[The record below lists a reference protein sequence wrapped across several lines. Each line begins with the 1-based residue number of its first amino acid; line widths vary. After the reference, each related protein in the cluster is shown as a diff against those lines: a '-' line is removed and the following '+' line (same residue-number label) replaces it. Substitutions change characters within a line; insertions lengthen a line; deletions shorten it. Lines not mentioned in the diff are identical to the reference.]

1 MAENVLTGENLSIAY
16 QGVPAV
22 MDVNF
27 TLERGKV
34 LTIVGESGSGK
45 TTVIRALMG
54 LLPVGGEVTEGKL
67 LFNGQDLRNL
77 SKDEWRSIRGKDMA
91 MIFQDS
97 GSALDPIVRIGKQF
111 RELYKS
117 HIEIDNDECDRR
129 AIELLES
136 VSLPNGADI
145 LCRYPHELSGGQRQR
160 VGIAM
165 ALALDPALLIGDEP
179 TSALDVTTQ
188 SQVVMQMLELS
199 REHNSAIVMVT
210 HNLGVAAYMSDYIIV
225 MKKGRVVD
233 AGAPKDI
240 LENPSNEY
248 TKQLKDAVPT
258 LGGGRYID

>member
-1 MAENVLTGENLSIAY
+1 MAENVLTVENLSIAY

-97 GSALDPIVRIGKQF
+97 GNMLNPIQTIGKQF
-111 RELYKS
+111 IEYLQIHDDLTKKEAYSFAVEMLTRMNLANPENIMKS
-117 HIEIDNDECDRR
+117 
-129 AIELLES
+129 
-136 VSLPNGADI
+136 
-145 LCRYPHELSGGQRQR
+145 YPFELSGGMRQR

-165 ALALDPALLIGDEP
+165 AISFKPSLLLADEP

-188 SQVVMQMLELS
+188 AQIVKELIEIPRS
-199 REHNSAIVMVT
+199 CGTAMIVVT
-210 HNLGVAAYMSDYIIV
+210 HNIGVAAYMSDKIMV
-225 MKKGRVVD
+225 MKQGKIIEYGK
-233 AGAPKDI
+233 AKDI
-240 LENPSNEY
+240 INSPQEEY
-248 TKQLKDAVPT
+248 TKSLLIAVPQI
-258 LGGGRYID
+258 GGKRYV